1 MKKQIL
7 FSMVTLLILS
17 LSAMAHAPKKI
28 ELTFN
33 KETKTLSADIFHKV
47 KDVEEHYISDVIIYI
62 NDVEVQSSTYEKQA
76 NKLDEKLE
84 FKLDNVKE
92 GDIIKLKAKCNKF
105 GSKSSKI
112 VVE

>member
-7 FSMVTLLILS
+7 FSFVAILF
-17 LSAMAHAPKKI
+17 LSMSAIAHAPKKI
-28 ELTFN
+28 ELSFN

-47 KDVEEHYISDVIIYI
+47 KDVEEHFISDVIIYI

-84 FKLDNVKE
+84 FKLETVKE
-92 GDIIKLKAKCNKF
+92 GDVIQLKAKCNKF

-112 VVE
+112 TVE